1 MNIRSGA
8 ILGALAVIAAPVLAS
23 EAGHHWAYSGATGP
37 SHWASLEHEYAT
49 CGKGRG
55 QSPIDIEKSRVR
67 GQKLAPLVFNY
78 KPSPLRIIDNG
89 HTIQVN
95 VAEGSTLRVGADRYT
110 LVQFHFHHPSE
121 EEVDGKRFAMVAHLV
136 HRDSQGHLAV
146 VAVPLQ
152 SGVANPAVATL
163 WRNLPRREGHE
174 SAPAG
179 VAIDAAGLLPAS
191 HAYYGFD
198 GSLTTPPCSEHV
210 HWFVLKSPM
219 TLSAGQ
225 IATFAKLYPANARP
239 VQPLNGRAVLSSQ

>member
-1 MNIRSGA
+1 MNIQSGA
-8 ILGALAVIAAPVLAS
+8 VLGALAVIGAPAVAS
-23 EAGHHWAYSGATGP
+23 EAGHHWSYSGATGP
-37 SHWASLEHEYAT
+37 SHWASLESDYAT
-49 CGKGRG
+49 CGKGKA

-67 GQKLAPLVFNY
+67 RQQLVPLVFDY
-78 KPSPLRIIDNG
+78 KPSPLRIVNNG

-95 VAEGSTLRVGADRYT
+95 VAEGSTLSVGGDRYT

-136 HRDSQGHLAV
+136 HRDAQGHLAV

-152 SGVANPAVATL
+152 SGAANRAVATL
-163 WRNLPRREGHE
+163 WHNLPHGEGHE

-179 VAIDAAGLLPAS
+179 AVIDTAGLLPAS
-191 HAYYGFD
+191 HAYYTFE

-210 HWFVLKSPM
+210 RWFVLKSPI
-219 TLSAGQ
+219 TLSAAQ

-239 VQPLNGRAVLSSQ
+239 VQPLNGRAVLSSR